1 MTMSNLLIYCQ
12 VSNWADLTSGS
23 PWTFHTNTET
33 GSCCCCW
40 LATPYWGL
48 VGARGPAGEE
58 AGLTGGVAVGVQ
70 EGAAAAALVGPALGP
85 AGAAGPVSIAVAG
98 SLLATKAYE
107 GPGGLSFGLAGRG
120 GAWQLAG
127 TGATTLLARG
137 ALAGMLPPERP
148 GVCLADELHMIFECP
163 ALQAIRQRY
172 APLFSTD
179 TNTMRSFFA
188 QQDHMQVFKFVL
200 DCLDAFLTFVFFYI

>member
-58 AGLTGGVAVGVQ
+58 AGLTGGVAEGAAVGVQ

-137 ALAGMLPPERP
+137 VLAGMLPPERP
-148 GVCLADELHMIFECP
+148 GVCLGRPLGPMGGALAAGMLGPGGEPWACGSLTASPCLHSLGTP
-163 ALQAIRQRY
+163 
-172 APLFSTD
+172 
-179 TNTMRSFFA
+179 
-188 QQDHMQVFKFVL
+188 
-200 DCLDAFLTFVFFYI
+200 